1 MKKTKKV
8 ATVGRRGKGKENF
21 VRCRLYEDGEGFMF
35 VKLDGDFVSISWLSL
50 HGASVRV
57 KF

>member
-8 ATVGRRGKGKENF
+8 AMVGRRSEGKGDF
-21 VRCRLYEDGEGFMF
+21 VRCRLYEDKEGFMF
-35 VKLDGDFVSISWLSL
+35 VKLGGNFVSISWLSL

-57 KF
+57 EF

>member
-1 MKKTKKV
+1 MKKTKKM
-8 ATVGRRGKGKENF
+8 AMVGRRGKGEGNF
-21 VRCRLYEDGEGFMF
+21 VRCRLYEDNEGFMF

-57 KF
+57 EF